1 MRPRKTLFLALLL
14 ALLGLYAAPLQ
25 AQSVS
30 PGPFFD
36 DETFLGYDANGYE
49 VYYLEYFRDF
59 TYYPA
64 NTIYVYKYNFGWLS
78 YLGGSSPTSHDA
90 YFYDSTTGD
99 YLWTDSAD
107 YPYFYSF
114 NLDTFL
120 YYYENSSPR
129 VFYDFATGQII
140 RH

>member
-1 MRPRKTLFLALLL
+1 MRPRNTLFLALIL
-14 ALLGLYAAPLQ
+14 ALAGLYAAPLQ

-36 DETFLGYDANGYE
+36 AEQFLGDDANGFE
-49 VYYLEYFRDF
+49 VYYLEYFKEF
-59 TYYPA
+59 TYIPTNATY
-64 NTIYVYKYNFGWLS
+64 IYKYDFGWLC
-78 YLGGSSPTSHDA
+78 YLGNSSPTTDDA
-90 YFYDSTTGD
+90 YFYDCATGD
-99 YLWTDSAD
+99 YFWTDSST

-129 VFYDFATGQII
+129 VFYDFAEGQVI
-140 RH
+140 RY